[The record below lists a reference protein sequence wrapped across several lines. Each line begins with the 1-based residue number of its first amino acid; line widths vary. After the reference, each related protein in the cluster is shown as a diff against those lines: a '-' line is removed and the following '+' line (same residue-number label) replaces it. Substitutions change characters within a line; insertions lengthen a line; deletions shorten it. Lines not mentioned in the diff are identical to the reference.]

1 MKTSW
6 KFDAEIFTNNNPSIL
21 SLLAAQAE
29 RVETVYFEFDKY
41 DLDDQQQKK
50 HLRFYDKVDT
60 SSIES
65 IQIYGYCDDRGTDY
79 NYKLSEQRVLTIQ
92 SLLTSIGFNKN
103 KILIIEGKGRVILTE
118 NL

>member
-41 DLDDQQQKK
+41 DLDEQQQQNI
-50 HLRFYDKVDT
+50 LDFMIKVDT

-65 IQIYGYCDDRGTDY
+65 IQIYTWWPR
-79 NYKLSEQRVLTIQ
+79 N
-92 SLLTSIGFNKN
+92 
-103 KILIIEGKGRVILTE
+103 LIIIINYRNKGFLPFKVF
-118 NL
+118 

>member
-1 MKTSW
+1 MIK
-6 KFDAEIFTNNNPSIL
+6 A
-21 SLLAAQAE
+21 
-29 RVETVYFEFDKY
+29 
-41 DLDDQQQKK
+41 
-50 HLRFYDKVDT
+50 DT

-118 NL
+118 NLENLGEIRSKNRRVDLLLVKKSFKQGFTTLFRTSTL

>member
-1 MKTSW
+1 MLKYLQITLLS
-6 KFDAEIFTNNNPSIL
+6 F

-41 DLDDQQQKK
+41 DLDDQQQKNILDFMIK
-50 HLRFYDKVDT
+50 DT

-65 IQIYGYCDDRGTDY
+65 IQIYGYCDDRGTADY

-92 SLLTSIGFNKN
+92 SLLTSIGFNKI
-103 KILIIEGKGRVILTE
+103 KF
-118 NL
+118 

>member
-1 MKTSW
+1 LTIKTSW
-6 KFDAEIFTNNNPSIL
+6 KFDAEIFTNNNPYL

-41 DLDDQQQKK
+41 DLDDNNKK
-50 HLRFYDKVDT
+50 NLRFYDKVDT

-65 IQIYGYCDDRGTDY
+65 IQIYGYVMTAEPDY

-103 KILIIEGKGRVILTE
+103 KILIIEGKALY
-118 NL
+118 